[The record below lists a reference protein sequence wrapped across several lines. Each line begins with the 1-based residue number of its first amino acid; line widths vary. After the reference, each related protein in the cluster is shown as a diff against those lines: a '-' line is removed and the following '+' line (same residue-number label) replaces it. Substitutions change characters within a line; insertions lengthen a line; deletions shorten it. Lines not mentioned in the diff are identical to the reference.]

1 MKKQEIDPTGMDNI
15 DEGLLPDV
23 KKLYKLLQA
32 KISEKEYWSITYQEL
47 INIGTIMVEL
57 GDLMLT
63 EYIPVI
69 MKMIKSA

>member
-1 MKKQEIDPTGMDNI
+1 MDNI

>member
-1 MKKQEIDPTGMDNI
+1 MDNI
-15 DEGLLPDV
+15 DEGFLPDV